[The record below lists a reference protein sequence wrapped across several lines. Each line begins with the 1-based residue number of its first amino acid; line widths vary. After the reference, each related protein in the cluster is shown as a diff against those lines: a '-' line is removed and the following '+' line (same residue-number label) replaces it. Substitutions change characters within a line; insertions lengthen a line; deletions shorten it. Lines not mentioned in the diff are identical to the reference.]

1 MEQGGRR
8 GESGEGRGR
17 TEAGSEG
24 DASLPALKTAE
35 GATGQEMQAA
45 SASWKRQGNGFSPR
59 DSRKGHS
66 SATTWIFAQR
76 DPCRT
81 SAL

>member
-1 MEQGGRR
+1 MITRILVLGTRR
-8 GESGEGRGR
+8 QKRRVREGRGR

-66 SATTWIFAQR
+66 SATT
-76 DPCRT
+76 
-81 SAL
+81 